1 MDNSS
6 GSRTSATLLGRL
18 RQDATDQEAWGAF
31 VARYSPRIYSWCRH
45 WKLQEADAQDVT
57 QNVLVTLAQKMSSFA
72 YDPARS
78 FRGWLRTITE
88 HALSDFLASRQRAV
102 LGSGDTQVEEMLHT
116 VEARSDLVSRLD
128 REFDQE
134 LLEEARARVQVRV
147 EPHTWEAF
155 HLTALEGLS
164 GADTAERLGLQV
176 TAVFKAKSRVQRML
190 QEELRKLEGPEPG

>member
-1 MDNSS
+1 MDDHS

-18 RQDATDQEAWGAF
+18 RLDATDQQAWGEF
-31 VARYSPRIYSWCRH
+31 VARYSPRIYGWCRH
-45 WKLQEADAQDVT
+45 WHLQEADAQDVT

-102 LGSGDTQVEEMLHT
+102 LGSGDNQVEEMLHT
-116 VEARSDLVSRLD
+116 LEARSDLVSRLD
-128 REFDQE
+128 AEFDRE

-155 HLTALEGLS
+155 RLTALEGLS
-164 GADTAERLGLQV
+164 GAETAERLSLQV
-176 TAVFKAKSRVQRML
+176 TAVFKAKSRIQRML
-190 QEELRKLEGPEPG
+190 QEELRKLEGPEPM